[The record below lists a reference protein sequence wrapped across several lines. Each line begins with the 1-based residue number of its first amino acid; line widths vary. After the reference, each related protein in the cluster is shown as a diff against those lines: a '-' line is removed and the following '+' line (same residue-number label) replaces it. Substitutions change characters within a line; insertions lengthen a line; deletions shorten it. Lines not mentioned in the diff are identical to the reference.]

1 MQYGSTGLGC
11 NYRGNTDLNRT
22 RTKATTTFYFNLY
35 L

>member
-11 NYRGNTDLNRT
+11 NYRGDPDLNRT
-22 RTKATTTFYFNLY
+22 RTKATTAFYFNLY